1 MSFAL
6 AAVIRFTIVLLFTG
20 IATLALKRSS
30 AAIRCAVWTI
40 ALLCGFLVP
49 LTDTLLPQPGRLNLP
64 VLPVKES
71 EKVIVR
77 TFIPETVVT
86 TDSPAV
92 HEPTVNTF
100 SPLSYGFAFAWALGF
115 AFFLGR
121 LIVAS
126 LSAMKLV
133 RQAPPMSGPG
143 WKALLMELRGELFIS
158 RRIELRCGGTAPPF
172 TWGMFRHC
180 VLLPS
185 DGDAWPLGEQRAV
198 LAHELAHAK
207 RYDGLIHF
215 LVQVVCSAYWFN
227 PSVWLAARRMRLER
241 ERACDDYALN
251 AGAIP
256 GAYAE
261 QLLVLASGENSNG
274 LLATTSI
281 SHPSQ
286 LEIRLRAILNPKTR
300 RGRISRWT
308 TAALLSSLAAVLFSV
323 AAIHLTTLLSLSLPT
338 SFAALAAPPAT
349 PPIPEPAQQPTV
361 SPAVTGSVAGWVVW
375 ADGTAS
381 AGAAVS
387 AIVTTREGLP
397 ANWVM
402 GTKVAASTVT
412 NSDGQY
418 RIENLPPG
426 LYHIVTGPVNLPRT
440 FSDVSRSDSTHL
452 VAVTVGKTAE
462 GMNFTCIRNSGGVV
476 SGSNRIL
483 TVTGKLAFQSFGG
496 PSGPVVL
503 VNNADGTVSHW
514 QFRDTQSSPYAYW
527 WPGLDAA
534 KGGVLKK
541 IAEDGEVVTVTG
553 IDSGGSASGRWPT
566 LHYLLASEV
575 TRGGIPAR

>member
-6 AAVIRFTIVLLFTG
+6 AAAIRFTIVLLFTG

-40 ALLCGFLVP
+40 ALLCGLLVP
-49 LTDTLLPQPGRLNLP
+49 LTDILLPQPGRLNLP

-71 EKVIVR
+71 ESVVVK
-77 TFIPETVVT
+77 TFVPETVT
-86 TDSPAV
+86 ATDSPTVQA
-92 HEPTVNTF
+92 PAVNT
-100 SPLSYGFAFAWALGF
+100 SRPLSDWLAIAWALGF
-115 AFFLGR
+115 VYAVGR

-133 RQAPPMSGPG
+133 RQAPPISGPE

-185 DGDAWPLGEQRAV
+185 DADAWPLGEQRAV

-227 PSVWLAARRMRLER
+227 PIVWLAARRMRLER

-308 TAALLSSLAAVLFSV
+308 TAALLSSFAAVLFSV

-349 PPIPEPAQQPTV
+349 PPIPEPAQQSTV
-361 SPAVTGSVAGWVVW
+361 APAVTGSVAGRVVG
-375 ADGTAS
+375 ADGAS
-381 AGAAVS
+381 SSGATVS
-387 AIVTTREGLP
+387 AIATTRTGLP
-397 ANWVM
+397 DSWIM
-402 GTKVAASTVT
+402 GTAVAGTAITDG
-412 NSDGQY
+412 NGQY

-426 LYHIVTGPVNLPRT
+426 LYHIVAGPVYLPRA
-440 FSDVSRSDSTHL
+440 FSDVALSSSAHL
-452 VAVTVGKTAE
+452 ANISADKTA
-462 GMNFTCIRNSGGVV
+462 GDVNFTSVRNAEAISYDP
-476 SGSNRIL
+476 NL
-483 TVTGKLAFQSFGG
+483 TLTITGRLVLARFGG
-496 PSGPVVL
+496 PPVPSVL
-503 VNNADGTVSHW
+503 TNNSDGSVTYW
-514 QFRDTQSSPYAYW
+514 QFWGTNQNARFW

-534 KGGVLKK
+534 KGGVIEKMVN
-541 IAEDGEVVTVTG
+541 DGEVVTITG
-553 IDSGGSASGRWPT
+553 KDSGYSSRSSMHV
-566 LHYLLASEV
+566 LYVSEV
-575 TRGGIPAR
+575 TRGGAPTR